1 MDSSLHETLSLKISN
16 SYLTFLNHDGTMD
29 NECIHSHKKRKN
41 SLEIQ
46 TILLIFLLE
55 LKIAVVA
62 VQGIHQNSN
71 NGFLQ

>member
-16 SYLTFLNHDGTMD
+16 SYLTFLNHDGKMD
-29 NECIHSHKKRKN
+29 NGCIHSHKKRKN
-41 SLEIQ
+41 SLETQ

-55 LKIAVVA
+55 LKITVVA
-62 VQGIHQNSN
+62 VQGIHENSN